1 MVPSMYGEVEDEAK
15 DCWGRRRDDERLQQ
29 RCWMMTEY
37 MRGPEIQLCSE
48 YYSRF
53 RVDACLC
60 QAVTVTRH
68 LVHSVQHS
76 LLQPHA
82 APAGRFKQL
91 ERFWKREL

>member
-1 MVPSMYGEVEDEAK
+1 MKGCRALLDDDRICVELRFSFAVSTTGTVPVDSGE
-15 DCWGRRRDDERLQQ
+15 
-29 RCWMMTEY
+29 WM
-37 MRGPEIQLCSE
+37 P
-48 YYSRF
+48 
-53 RVDACLC
+53 ACG

>member
-15 DCWGRRRDDERLQQ
+15 DGWGRRRDDERLQQ
-29 RCWMMTEY
+29 LLDDDRICVELRFSFAVSTTVDSEWM
-37 MRGPEIQLCSE
+37 P
-48 YYSRF
+48 
-53 RVDACLC
+53 ACG